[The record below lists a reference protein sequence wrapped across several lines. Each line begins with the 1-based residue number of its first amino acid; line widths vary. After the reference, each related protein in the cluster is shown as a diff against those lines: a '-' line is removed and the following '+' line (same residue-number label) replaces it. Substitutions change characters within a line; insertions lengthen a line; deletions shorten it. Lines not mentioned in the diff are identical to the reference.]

1 MLEGAER
8 FASSLTLPSVE
19 GELRMAVLYVASD
32 REGAGKTS
40 LCLALARS
48 LDGAGKSV
56 RVVKP
61 VAAAGLDAHADPDSD
76 IIGNLLG
83 QPADGWPVASG
94 ETRLNAA
101 VLRDAAAVVAKAAEG
116 TDVVIVEASC
126 ALSPEESAR
135 MAQAMDATAM
145 VVVRYLREL
154 TASDLKPLAEAFGDR
169 FAGCVINGLTRYM
182 GTELQA
188 RLLPSLESEG
198 VKCLGVIPEE
208 RRLLGVTVGKLAEH
222 LNGRLI
228 VCREETD
235 GLVEHLLVGMPGM
248 DPGEF
253 YFGIRE
259 RKAAIIRGDRPDL
272 QFAAI
277 NADAACLVLTKG
289 IEPIEYVRYEAEQ
302 EEVPVMVVDTDTL
315 TTMDA
320 LNTLMDGARFD
331 HPLKLERL
339 AELVELHLDM
349 RTLLSV
355 LGGGRLAPTS
365 LASGRLLVPT
375 RLAKRPHGWRV

>member
-1 MLEGAER
+1 
-8 FASSLTLPSVE
+8 
-19 GELRMAVLYVASD
+19 MAVLYVASD

-48 LDGAGKSV
+48 FQGAGRAV

-61 VAAAGLDAHADPDSD
+61 VAAAELDAQADPDSE
-76 IIGNLLG
+76 IISNLLG
-83 QPADGWPVASG
+83 QPADGWPVAPG
-94 ETRLNAA
+94 ETSLSDA
-101 VLRDAAAVVAKAAEG
+101 VLRDAAAVVAKATEG
-116 TDVVIVEASC
+116 TDIVIVEASC

-135 MAQAMDATAM
+135 MAEAIDATAI

-154 TASDLKPLAEAFGDR
+154 AASDVKPLAEAFGER
-169 FAGCVINGLTRYM
+169 FTGCVINGLTRYM
-182 GTELQA
+182 GTELQTK
-188 RLLPSLESEG
+188 LLPSLESAG

-208 RRLLGVTVGKLAEH
+208 RRLLGVTVGKLAQH

-228 VCREETD
+228 VCGEETE
-235 GLVEHLLVGMPGM
+235 GLVEYLLVGMPGM

-259 RKAAIIRGDRPDL
+259 RKAAIVRGDRPDL
-272 QFAAI
+272 QFAAL
-277 NADAACLVLTKG
+277 NTDTACLVLTKG

-315 TTMDA
+315 ATMDA
-320 LNTLMDGARFD
+320 LNTLIDRARFD

-339 AELVELHLDM
+339 AGLVESHLDIPA
-349 RTLLSV
+349 LLST
-355 LGGGRLAPTS
+355 L
-365 LASGRLLVPT
+365 SGD
-375 RLAKRPHGWRV
+375 G

>member
-1 MLEGAER
+1 
-8 FASSLTLPSVE
+8 
-19 GELRMAVLYVASD
+19 MAVLYVASD

-48 LDGAGKSV
+48 FEAAGKSV

-61 VAAAGLDAHADPDSD
+61 VAGADLDADADPDPK
-76 IIGNLLG
+76 IIGSLLG
-83 QPADGWPVASG
+83 QPADGWPVAPGQTS
-94 ETRLNAA
+94 LNYA
-101 VLRDAAAVVAKAAEG
+101 VLRDAVAVVAKATEG
-116 TDVVIVEASC
+116 TDIVIVEASC

-135 MAQAMDATAM
+135 MAEAMDATAM

-154 TASDLKPLAEAFGDR
+154 TASDVKPLAEAFGDR

-188 RLLPSLESEG
+188 KLLPSLESEG

-208 RRLLGVTVGKLAEH
+208 RRLLGVTVGELAQH

-228 VCREETD
+228 VCGEETN
-235 GLVEHLLVGMPGM
+235 GLVEYLLVGMPGM

-259 RKAAIIRGDRPDL
+259 RKAAIVRGDRPDL

-277 NADAACLVLTKG
+277 NTDAACLVLTKG

-339 AELVELHLDM
+339 ASLVESHLDIPA
-349 RTLLSV
+349 LLNSLGV
-355 LGGGRLAPTS
+355 GGGN
-365 LASGRLLVPT
+365 G
-375 RLAKRPHGWRV
+375 

>member
-1 MLEGAER
+1 
-8 FASSLTLPSVE
+8 
-19 GELRMAVLYVASD
+19 MAVLYVASD

-48 LDGAGKSV
+48 FEGAGKSV
-56 RVVKP
+56 KVVKP
-61 VAAAGLDAHADPDSD
+61 VAAAGLDAHADPDPK

-83 QPADGWPVASG
+83 QAPDGWPVAPG
-94 ETRLNAA
+94 ETSLNDA
-101 VLRDAAAVVAKAAEG
+101 VLRDAAAVVAKATEG

-135 MAQAMDATAM
+135 MADAMDARAM

-154 TASDLKPLAEAFGDR
+154 AASDLKPMAEAFGDR
-169 FAGCVINGLTRYM
+169 FAGCVVNGLTRYM
-182 GTELQA
+182 GTELQTK
-188 RLLPSLESEG
+188 LLPSLESEG
-198 VKCLGVIPEE
+198 IKCLGVIPEE
-208 RRLLGVTVGKLAEH
+208 RRLLGVTVGRLAQH
-222 LNGRLI
+222 LSGRLI
-228 VCREETD
+228 VCGEKTE
-235 GLVEHLLVGMPGM
+235 GLVEYVLVGMPAM

-259 RKAAIIRGDRPDL
+259 RKAAIVRGDRPDL

-277 NADAACLVLTKG
+277 NTDTACLVLTKG

-315 TTMDA
+315 ATMDT

-339 AELVELHLDM
+339 AALVESHLDIQA
-349 RTLLSV
+349 LLST
-355 LGGGRLAPTS
+355 L
-365 LASGRLLVPT
+365 SGD
-375 RLAKRPHGWRV
+375 G

>member
-1 MLEGAER
+1 
-8 FASSLTLPSVE
+8 
-19 GELRMAVLYVASD
+19 MAVLYVASD

-40 LCLALARS
+40 ICLALARNFQ
-48 LDGAGKSV
+48 GAGKSV

-61 VAAAGLDAHADPDSD
+61 VAAADLDARADPDSE
-76 IIGNLLG
+76 IIGSLLG
-83 QPADGWPVASG
+83 QPADGWPVAPG
-94 ETRLNAA
+94 EASLSDA
-101 VLRDAAAVVAKAAEG
+101 VLRDAVAVVATAAEG
-116 TDVVIVEASC
+116 NDIVIVEASC
-126 ALSPEESAR
+126 ALSPAESAR
-135 MAQAMDATAM
+135 MAEAMDATAM

-169 FAGCVINGLTRYM
+169 FGRCVIIGLTRYM
-182 GTELQA
+182 GTQLQTK
-188 RLLPSLESEG
+188 LLPSLESEG
-198 VKCLGVIPEE
+198 VRCLGVIPEE

-228 VCREETD
+228 VCGEKTE

-259 RKAAIIRGDRPDL
+259 RKAAIVRGDRPDL
-272 QFAAI
+272 QFAAL
-277 NADAACLVLTKG
+277 NTDTACLVLTKG

-302 EEVPVMVVDTDTL
+302 EEVPVMVVDSDTL
-315 TTMDA
+315 TTMDT

-339 AELVELHLDM
+339 AELVEAHLDIPALLG
-349 RTLLSV
+349 TLN
-355 LGGGRLAPTS
+355 GNG
-365 LASGRLLVPT
+365 
-375 RLAKRPHGWRV
+375 

>member
-1 MLEGAER
+1 
-8 FASSLTLPSVE
+8 
-19 GELRMAVLYVASD
+19 MAVLYVASD

-48 LDGAGKSV
+48 FEGAGKSV
-56 RVVKP
+56 SVVKP
-61 VAAAGLDAHADPDSD
+61 VAAADLDARADPDSE
-76 IIGNLLG
+76 IIGTLLG
-83 QPADGWPVASG
+83 QPADGWPVAPG
-94 ETRLNAA
+94 ETSMSDA
-101 VLRDAAAVVAKAAEG
+101 VLGDAAAVVAKAAEG
-116 TDVVIVEASC
+116 SDIVIVEASC

-135 MAQAMDATAM
+135 MAEAMDAAAM
-145 VVVRYLREL
+145 VVVRYRREL
-154 TASDLKPLAEAFGDR
+154 TASDLKPLAEAFGER
-169 FAGCVINGLTRYM
+169 FAGCVVNGLTRYM
-182 GTELQA
+182 GTELQT

-198 VKCLGVIPEE
+198 IKCLGVIPEE
-208 RRLLGVTVGKLAEH
+208 RRLLGTTVGKLAQH

-228 VCREETD
+228 VCGEETD

-259 RKAAIIRGDRPDL
+259 RKAAIVRGDRPDL
-272 QFAAI
+272 QFAAL
-277 NADAACLVLTKG
+277 NTDTACLVLTKG
-289 IEPIEYVRYEAEQ
+289 IEPIEYLRYEAEQ

-339 AELVELHLDM
+339 AALVESHLDVPA
-349 RTLLSV
+349 LLST
-355 LGGGRLAPTS
+355 L
-365 LASGRLLVPT
+365 SGD
-375 RLAKRPHGWRV
+375 G